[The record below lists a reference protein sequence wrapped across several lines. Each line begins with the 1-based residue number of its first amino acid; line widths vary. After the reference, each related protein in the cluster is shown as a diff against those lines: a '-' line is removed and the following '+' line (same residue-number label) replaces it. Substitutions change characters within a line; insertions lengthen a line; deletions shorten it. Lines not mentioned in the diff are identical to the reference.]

1 MIDKSISGIQRR
13 KKKLNTIDAGSQ
25 VTSIIW
31 SREYK
36 ELFSSHGFPRNH
48 LSVWGYPSLNKVAD
62 MKGHDARVL
71 HSALSPDGQTVVT
84 GAADENLKFWK
95 VFESK
100 KGKKNGDGSNNV
112 NAVKSTDDHLE
123 DELVSVVKNLSI
135 R

>member
-1 MIDKSISGIQRR
+1 
-13 KKKLNTIDAGSQ
+13 
-25 VTSIIW
+25 
-31 SREYK
+31 
-36 ELFSSHGFPRNH
+36 
-48 LSVWGYPSLNKVAD
+48 

-84 GAADENLKFWK
+84 GIHIYKRIYSYFFSGAADENLKFWK

-112 NAVKSTDDHLE
+112 TAIKSTQDHLE
-123 DELVSVVKNLSI
+123 DELVNVVKNLSI